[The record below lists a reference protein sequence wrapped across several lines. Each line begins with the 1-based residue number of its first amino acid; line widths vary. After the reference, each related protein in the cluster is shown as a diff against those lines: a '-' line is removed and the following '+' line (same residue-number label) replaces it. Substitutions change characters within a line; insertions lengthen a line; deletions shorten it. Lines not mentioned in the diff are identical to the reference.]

1 MVKCLV
7 LCEVHLTAMRA
18 FPEEEGAVL
27 YLGLELRVVCC
38 VDASVYCY
46 FVLLAAF
53 AAWGERFVDY

>member
-1 MVKCLV
+1 
-7 LCEVHLTAMRA
+7 MRA